1 MAKDYYGT
9 LGVEKS
15 ASKEEIKKAYKKLAK
30 KYHPDKYQDTTEKKQ
45 AEEKFKEI
53 NEAAAVLGDEQ
64 KRTQYDQ
71 FGKSGSGFDF
81 RDFGG
86 FNNFGADFDFGDIFD
101 MFFGGGGGFARGRR
115 HSYRGSDLRFDI
127 ELSLEDVAEGV
138 QKTIMLPRLEKC
150 DDCNGSGAKNSS
162 DIITCASCH
171 GSGRVT
177 RNRRTPFGIFQT
189 TTTCNMCHGEGK
201 AIKNPCSKCNG
212 NGRVKKNSKIKINI
226 PAGVEHGTRLRI
238 TGEGEAAPRNGEPG
252 DLYVVVFVKE
262 HEYFIRDG
270 DDLYVDVPISFTQAS
285 LGDVV
290 EVATLD
296 GKTKLKIPSG
306 TQTDTIFR
314 LKNKGIPHLNGY
326 GRGDQK
332 IRVIVQVPKRLNKKQ
347 TTLLREFEKESGSD
361 SNPVKGFFKNIFNKI

>member
-1 MAKDYYGT
+1 MDKDYYDT
-9 LGVEKS
+9 LGVEKG
-15 ASKEEIKKAYKKLAK
+15 ASKDEIKKAYKKLAK

-64 KRTQYDQ
+64 KRTQYNQ
-71 FGKSGSGFDF
+71 FGKSGAGFDF

-101 MFFGGGGGFARGRR
+101 MFFGGSGGFTRGRR
-115 HSYRGSDLRFDI
+115 HSYRGSDLRFNI

-150 DDCNGSGAKNSS
+150 HECNGSGAKNSS
-162 DIITCASCH
+162 DIITCVSCH

-177 RNRRTPFGIFQT
+177 RSRRTPFGIFQT
-189 TTTCNMCHGEGK
+189 TTTCSECNGEGK
-201 AIKNPCSKCNG
+201 TIKNLCNICSG
-212 NGRVKKNSKIKINI
+212 NGRIKKNSKIKINI

-326 GRGDQK
+326 GSGDQK
-332 IRVIVQVPKRLNKKQ
+332 IRVTVQVPKRLNKKQ

-361 SNPVKGFFKNIFNKI
+361 SNPVKSFFKNIFDKI